1 MSILALT
8 WNATVA
14 FPSFLITNLSNPIMK
29 QKNVFLLGILLLLSN
44 AVFAQYYKNHHIAPA
59 PWQYWSTANQIVIG
73 TLSTEP
79 VEVVLKK
86 SDGTDLTT
94 LTVTVNNPV
103 SYRFVGEANTLNRNA
118 IDTTYDNQ
126 GLLVE
131 ASEPVLVN
139 LRNIASDATVG
150 WNSLGVENIKGN
162 ASLVSFGEEGLGVEF
177 RLGYYRES
185 TQGLY
190 LNAPV
195 YSVMATEDETEI
207 EVQQETGVSTFSLDK
222 GQSRLFKAPL
232 GAYLKANKSVVVNVG
247 NWGDTPGLC
256 GPGGVNGQDGT
267 FDQVAPVHMLGSR
280 YLVVRGEGSIPN
292 DTQRSQFLGSEQSL
306 IVATK
311 DNTTVTIR
319 SFTAQG
325 VATGT
330 PVTQVLANAGDYY
343 SFYHGDGTNANSS
356 SLIVADNE
364 VIVYAGTAVECET
377 DISTVLPIG
386 GCAGSINIQTT
397 KFVNYNDGGLPY
409 MGFAIIEHPT
419 QPVFINDQNIETLT
433 TRTRVPLGDS
443 GLYMITFN
451 HTAIG
456 NPANIV
462 LRSDLPLTVSL
473 VQQGDGFSMSAFFS
487 SFGQA
492 AQAPIEV
499 KQNENCTVRL
509 ESEEDSIEYEWFLN
523 GESIEVTTDN
533 FLDVMES
540 GLYSV
545 KIKKECGWS
554 NRSLPLDV
562 IVKPCTDLSITKAV
576 KSQEDGYAV
585 FVITV
590 KNLDEIFTDP
600 EVSMT
605 DVLPS
610 GYDFVSYSADKGNY
624 DATTG
629 KWTIGALAP
638 QEEVRIE
645 IKVKINENGEYLNI
659 ATVEGDNIDPHPDNN
674 TAEAIVALGKLEFT
688 KKVVVREYNRIGDKI
703 EYEITVKNIGETIV
717 RDIVLTD
724 ENADVGTLVPS
735 NITELKPGESQAV
748 KAYHTITEA
757 DFNAKKVVNQAVLVA
772 QTSSGTMEQLSDDP
786 TTPERNDPTIAVLLY
801 QADLHATK
809 DDGLQYYT
817 PGQETTYTIVVE
829 NKGPGSAVNVEVV
842 DQMPE
847 GVQEM
852 RWSSSQG
859 TSGTG
864 DLIDTISL
872 LDVGDTV
879 NYEVTLTI
887 PLKHTQTFI
896 NVVTVEAP
904 DNEDPVE
911 ACDTCRDINYQKV
924 FIPKGISPNGDG
936 LNDFLDL
943 SNYSVESLKI
953 YNRLG
958 KLVYKAGK
966 YEKEWYG
973 QSDSGTKLL
982 PVGTYFYVMQ
992 NILRDTYTGWIYL
1005 QY

>member
-1 MSILALT
+1 
-8 WNATVA
+8 
-14 FPSFLITNLSNPIMK
+14 MK
-29 QKNVFLLGILLLLSN
+29 QKNIFLLCILLLLSN
-44 AVFAQYYKNHHIAPA
+44 AVFAQYYKQHHIAPA

-73 TLSTEP
+73 TLSADP

-103 SYRFVGEANTLNRNA
+103 SYRFSGEANTLTRNL

-150 WNSLGVENIKGN
+150 WTSLGVENIKGN

-207 EVQQETGVSTFSLDK
+207 EVEQDTGVSAFTLEK

-232 GAYLKANKSVVVNVG
+232 GALLKSNKSVVVNVG

-280 YLVVRGEGSIPN
+280 YLVVRGEGTIPN
-292 DTQRSQFLGSEQSL
+292 DFQRSQFLGSEQSL

-311 DNTTVTIR
+311 DNTTVTIK

-325 VATGT
+325 VSTGA
-330 PVTQVLANAGDYY
+330 PVTRVLANAGDFY

-356 SLIVADNE
+356 SLIEADNE

-386 GCAGSINIQTT
+386 GCAGSINIQTK

-409 MGFAIIEHPT
+409 MGFAIIEHET
-419 QPVFINDQNIETLT
+419 EPVFINDQNIETLT

-451 HTAIG
+451 HTSIG
-456 NPANIV
+456 NPENIV

-492 AQAPIEV
+492 AKAPIEV
-499 KQNENCTVRL
+499 KQNDNCTVRL
-509 ESEEDSIEYEWFLN
+509 ESEEESIEYEWFFN
-523 GESIEVTTDN
+523 GEFLEVTTEN
-533 FLDVMES
+533 YLDVMES
-540 GLYSV
+540 GLYAV
-545 KIKKECGWS
+545 RIKKECGWS

-562 IVKPCTDLSITKAV
+562 IVKPCTDLAITKEV
-576 KSQEDGYAV
+576 KSQEDGFAV

-600 EVSMT
+600 EVIMT
-605 DVLPS
+605 DLLPS
-610 GYDFVSYSADKGNY
+610 GYQFISYLADKGNY
-624 DATTG
+624 DAATG
-629 KWTIGALAP
+629 QWIIGALAP
-638 QEEVRIE
+638 LGEVRIE
-645 IKVKINENGEYLNI
+645 IRVKINESGEYVNI
-659 ATVEGDNIDPHPDNN
+659 ATVKGDNIDPHSDNN
-674 TAEAIVALGKLEFT
+674 TAQAIVALGKLEFT
-688 KKVVVREYNRIGDKI
+688 KKVVVRDYNRIGDKI
-703 EYEITVKNIGETIV
+703 EYEIIVKNIGETIV
-717 RDIVLTD
+717 RDIELTD
-724 ENADVGTLVPS
+724 ENADTGSLRPS
-735 NITELKPGESQAV
+735 SIAELKPGESQAV
-748 KAYHTITEA
+748 VAYHTITVA
-757 DFNAKKVVNQAVLVA
+757 DFKDKKVVNQAALVA
-772 QTSSGTMEQLSDDP
+772 QTSSGVMEQLSDDP
-786 TTPERNDPTIAVLLY
+786 TTPERNDPTVAVLLY

-809 DDGLQYYT
+809 DDGIVYYV

-847 GVQEM
+847 GVEEM
-852 RWSSSQG
+852 SWSSDQG

-864 DLIDTISL
+864 SLIDTVSL

-879 NYEVTLTI
+879 TYEVTLTI
-887 PLKHTQTFI
+887 PLKHTQIFV
-896 NVVTVEAP
+896 NVVSVEAP
-904 DNEDPVE
+904 ENEDPVI
-911 ACDTCRDINYQKV
+911 ACETCMDVNYQKV
-924 FIPKGISPNGDG
+924 FIPRGISPNGDG

-943 SNYSVESLKI
+943 SNYNVESLKI

-958 KLVYKAGK
+958 KMVYHAGQYK
-966 YEKEWYG
+966 KEWYG
-973 QSDSGTKLL
+973 QSDSGNKLL
-982 PVGTYFYVMQ
+982 PSGTYFYVMH
-992 NILRDTYTGWIYL
+992 NILNHTYTGWINL